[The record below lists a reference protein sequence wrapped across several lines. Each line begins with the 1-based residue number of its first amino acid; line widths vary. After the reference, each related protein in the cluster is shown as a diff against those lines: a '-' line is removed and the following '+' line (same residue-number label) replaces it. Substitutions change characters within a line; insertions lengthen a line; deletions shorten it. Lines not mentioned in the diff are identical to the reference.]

1 LRRISTAYLT
11 NDSSH
16 YVSKKCGF
24 LAAFFVFKLY
34 IPCSET
40 DNSPQ
45 IDLTTGEALMGDKI
59 PTKEIKEDS
68 GHMFTGD
75 QAIQSRDKIQV
86 RAVTGQFTKFR
97 KIGGWLLFVLF
108 FGTSWL
114 NWNGNQ
120 AVLWDIPNRQ
130 FNIFSITLWP
140 QDLMLLSMLL
150 VICAFGLFAVTIFA
164 GRVWCGYA
172 CPQSVWSWI
181 FIWIENRVEGD
192 RNARIKLDKQAF
204 SMKKLGLRATKHILW
219 ILFSFATAV
228 TFIGYFTPVRELV
241 VDIATFNLGTTAL
254 FWMAFFTI
262 MTYLNAGWL
271 REQVCIY
278 MCPYARFQAVMFDKD
293 TLIVSYDEERGEN
306 RGPRK
311 KKADPKALG
320 LGDCVDC
327 SLCVQVCP
335 VGIDIRDGLQY
346 ECISCAK
353 CIEACDSVMDK
364 VGYKRG
370 LISYTSEHEMK
381 GNDWKLLRPRFIGY
395 IIALIVMFSALMYN
409 LFTLIPVDL
418 EVDRGRGA
426 NLFRENYRGDIE
438 NSYNI
443 RIMNKS
449 QSAET
454 YTLTASGF
462 ESLSLIGDTQ
472 ISLKSGEI
480 SQVPISV
487 VVPVDKLGSR
497 SEPIYFKVVAENDQS
512 IHAESESRF
521 MGPRR

>member
-1 LRRISTAYLT
+1 
-11 NDSSH
+11 
-16 YVSKKCGF
+16 
-24 LAAFFVFKLY
+24 
-34 IPCSET
+34 
-40 DNSPQ
+40 
-45 IDLTTGEALMGDKI
+45 MGDKI
-59 PTKEIKEDS
+59 PTKDVSIHEPDASDS
-68 GHMFTGD
+68 SMMFTGD
-75 QAIQSRDKIQV
+75 EAIKSRDKIQV

-97 KIGGWLLFVLF
+97 KIGGWLLFIMF
-108 FGTSWL
+108 FGTSWV
-114 NWNGNQ
+114 NWNGHQ

-130 FNIFSITLWP
+130 FNIFGITLWP

-150 VICAFGLFAVTIFA
+150 VICAFGLFAITMFA

-181 FIWIENRVEGD
+181 FIWIENKVEGD
-192 RNARIKLDKQAF
+192 RNARIKLDKQPF
-204 SMKKLGLRATKHILW
+204 SLRKVGLRLTKHALW
-219 ILFSFATAV
+219 LGFALLTAI
-228 TFIGYFTPVRELV
+228 TFIGYFTPIREFV
-241 VDIATFNLGTTAL
+241 VDVFTFNIGGQAL
-254 FWMAFFTI
+254 FWLGFFTV

-311 KKADPKALG
+311 KNADPKELN

-353 CIEACDSVMDK
+353 CIEACDNVMDK
-364 VGYKRG
+364 VGYDRG
-370 LISYTSEHEMK
+370 LISYTSEHQQK
-381 GNDWKLLRPRFIGY
+381 GNDWKLFRPRFVGY
-395 IIALIVMFSALMYN
+395 IVALTVMFSALMYN
-409 LFTLIPVDL
+409 LVTLIPVDL

-426 NLFRENYRGDIE
+426 NLFRENYKGDIE

-449 QSAET
+449 QYDQV
-454 YTLTASGF
+454 YTLSASGF
-462 ESLSLIGDTQ
+462 ENLSMIGETT
-472 ISLKSGEI
+472 IVLKSGEI

-487 VVPVDKLGSR
+487 VVPAANLSSR
-497 SEPIYFKVVAENDQS
+497 SDPIYFKV
-512 IHAESESRF
+512 IAESDADITKETESRF